1 MKVAIIILVGL
12 SLLIL
17 IVKSISK
24 RYTKSL
30 PSEEGFSIHKR
41 KINLE
46 DSEGTINDAFKNQ
59 TASHS
64 HQEPGQ
70 PS

>member
-1 MKVAIIILVGL
+1 MKIAIILLVGL

-41 KINLE
+41 KIELE
-46 DSEGTINDAFKNQ
+46 DSEGTVNDAFKKNSQ
-59 TASHS
+59 R